1 MVEIIVDKRGSPQF
15 GGQEEQCM
23 IRKKLQREKE
33 VAVTDGGGLDLS
45 KKREKYK

>member
-33 VAVTDGGGLDLS
+33 VAVVE
-45 KKREKYK
+45 RERERGERGSGK